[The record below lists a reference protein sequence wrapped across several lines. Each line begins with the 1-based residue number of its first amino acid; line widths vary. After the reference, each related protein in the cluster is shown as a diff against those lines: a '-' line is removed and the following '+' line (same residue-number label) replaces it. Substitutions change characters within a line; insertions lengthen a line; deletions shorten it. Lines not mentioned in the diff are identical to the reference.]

1 MRVGQRQHRQSGAGC
16 GRGNRICGVAIALGL
31 TVLLAGPRTVW
42 AEPPTTLDVP
52 EDGGRPVIPGE
63 TPPPP
68 DRQLPVARAPE
79 TPPPSPVPPSPVPP
93 SPVAPIPQPETP
105 PEPRKP
111 LPPWQPTHALQVEV
125 GPVLLPSSVFSLVS
139 RFDKHPQLRG
149 MAIDLSWWSPLAR
162 NRWLAVRLGLGL
174 PNVPTANWYE
184 SKAIV
189 TEDPANTAWRA
200 LYTRVGIVTIDLAV
214 DYVAHV
220 PITDRWDWTLRAGL
234 GMAIQAGNVDLQ
246 ETLPSCTQAEQATC
260 PHWRQ
265 VGQGKAPIPLI
276 LPMLRAT
283 TGLSWRLT
291 DRASLGIEAGLRD
304 VLWAGASAVLEY

>member
-1 MRVGQRQHRQSGAGC
+1 MRLGQRQHRQSGAGHRAH
-16 GRGNRICGVAIALGL
+16 GWAITLGL
-31 TVLLAGPRTVW
+31 MVLLAGPRTLQ

-52 EDGGRPVIPGE
+52 ENGGRPVIPGE

-68 DRQLPVARAPE
+68 DRQLPVARPPE
-79 TPPPSPVPPSPVPP
+79 TPPQPVAPQPKPTPPIPEVESLPVPP
-93 SPVAPIPQPETP
+93 
-105 PEPRKP
+105 KP
-111 LPPWQPTHALQVEV
+111 LAPWQPTHAFQVEV
-125 GPVLLPSSVFSLVS
+125 GPLLLPASVFSLVS

-174 PNVPTANWYE
+174 PNVPSANWYE
-184 SKAIV
+184 SKAVV
-189 TEDPANTAWRA
+189 TDDPANTAWRA
-200 LYTRVGIVTIDLAV
+200 LYTKVGIVTIDLAV

-220 PITDRWDWTLRAGL
+220 PIADRWDWTLRGGL
-234 GMAIQAGNVDLQ
+234 GLAIQAGNVDLQ

-283 TGLSWRLT
+283 TGLAWRLT
-291 DRASLGIEAGLRD
+291 DRASVGIEAGLRD